1 MRPQFV
7 KLLLLA
13 AFTPFSLIAQD
24 TMRLS
29 LKDCLDFAEKNQVKI
44 KNALLNEKTSLAL
57 NREVTGLAMPHVN
70 AKAGMTNAPLVAAF
84 QVPNFIK
91 TIIAGDGTNP
101 GLVSNQYLDSNTV
114 ANMPNTMSLA
124 FQPKWTTTGTIEA
137 SQILFDPSV
146 MVALQARKALEDL
159 ARKGVELTIQDVKV
173 SLTKSYYSLIV
184 AEKQKSLVQQNIV
197 RLEQLEKELKEMY
210 KTGFAEKLDV
220 DKITVALNNLKTQ
233 KAKVD
238 QMVGLAYLSLKFQMG
253 MSLYQPIKLTE
264 NISEENLGSD
274 LLKESIRFENRFEY
288 QMIETMRNIN
298 AYDLKRYKLGWLPTV
313 FLFGNYGYTL
323 YNSAKPFET
332 GSSWQSTA
340 IVGGN
345 ISMPLFD
352 GFQRRQKI
360 KQAEFNLE
368 KSQNNLDN
376 LKTALSLEE
385 ESAKISLSNNLRSL
399 ETQRDNMKLAEDVY
413 NTTRTKY
420 KEGVGSSLEILNA
433 ETALKE
439 AQTNYFTALYDVITS
454 KVDLQKALGQ
464 FK

>member
-1 MRPQFV
+1 MRPKIV
-7 KLLLLA
+7 TLLLLTA
-13 AFTPFSLIAQD
+13 IIPLSLMAQD
-24 TMRLS
+24 TMKLS
-29 LKDCLDFAEKNQVKI
+29 LKECLDFAEKNQVKI
-44 KNALLNEKTSLAL
+44 KNALLDEQTSLAR
-57 NREVTGLAMPHVN
+57 NKEVTGLAMPHVN

-91 TIIAGDGTNP
+91 TIIAGDGVNP
-101 GLVSNQYLDSNTV
+101 GLVSNQYLDSTTV

-124 FQPKWTTTGTIEA
+124 FQPKWTTTGSLEA

-173 SLTKSYYSLIV
+173 SLTKSYFSLLV
-184 AEKQKSLVQQNIV
+184 AEQQKALVQQNIV
-197 RLEQLEKELKEMY
+197 RIEQLEKELKEMY
-210 KTGFAEKLDV
+210 KAGLAEKLDV

-238 QMVGLAYLSLKFQMG
+238 QMVGLAYLALKFQMG
-253 MSLYQPIKLTE
+253 MTLSQPIKLTE
-264 NISEENLGSD
+264 PLAEENLGND
-274 LLKESIRFENRFEY
+274 LLKESIRFENRYEY
-288 QMIETMRNIN
+288 QLMETQRNLY

-313 FLFGNYGYTL
+313 ALFGNYGYTL
-323 YNSAKPFET
+323 YNSTKPFET
-332 GSSWQSTA
+332 GSSWQRSA

-352 GFQRRQKI
+352 GFQRKQKK
-360 KQAEFNLE
+360 KQAEFALE
-368 KSQNNLDN
+368 KSQNTLDN
-376 LKTALSLEE
+376 LKTAMTLEE
-385 ESAKISLSNNLRSL
+385 ENAKISLSNNLRSL
-399 ETQRDNMKLAEDVY
+399 ATQRENMKLAEDVY

-439 AQTNYFTALYDVITS
+439 AQTNYFSALYDVMTS

>member
-1 MRPQFV
+1 MRLQFV

-210 KTGFAEKLDV
+210 KAGFAEKLDV

-233 KAKVD
+233 KTKVD
-238 QMVGLAYLSLKFQMG
+238 QIVGLAYLSLKFQVG
-253 MSLYQPIKLTE
+253 MNLYLPIKLTE
-264 NISEENLGSD
+264 NISEENLSSD
-274 LLKESIRFENRFEY
+274 LLKECIRFENRYEY
-288 QMIETMRNIN
+288 QMIEILRNIN

-313 FLFGNYGYTL
+313 VLFGNYGYTL

-332 GSSWQSTA
+332 GSSWQRSA

-360 KQAEFNLE
+360 KQAELNLE

>member
-1 MRPQFV
+1 MRPPFV
-7 KLLLLA
+7 KLLLFA
-13 AFTPFSLIAQD
+13 AFTPLSLLAQD

-44 KNALLNEKTSLAL
+44 KNALLEEQGSLAR
-57 NREVTGLAMPHVN
+57 NKEVTGLAMPHVN

-91 TIIAGDGTNP
+91 TIIAGDGVNP
-101 GLVSNQYLDSNTV
+101 GLVSNQYLDSASV
-114 ANMPNTMSLA
+114 ANMPNTLSLA
-124 FQPKWTTTGTIEA
+124 FQPKWTTTGTLEA

-159 ARKGVELTIQDVKV
+159 ARKGVEMTIQDVKV
-173 SLTKSYYSLIV
+173 SLTKSYYSLLV
-184 AEKQKSLVQQNIV
+184 AERQKTLVQLNIV

-238 QMVGLAYLSLKFQMG
+238 QMLGLAYLALKFQMG
-253 MSLYQPIKLTE
+253 MNLYQPLKLTD
-264 NISEENLGSD
+264 NISEENLGSE
-274 LLKESIRFENRFEY
+274 LLKESIRFENRYEY
-288 QMIETMRNIN
+288 QLMETQRNLY
-298 AYDLKRYKLGWLPTV
+298 AYDLKRYKLSWLPSV
-313 FLFGNYGYTL
+313 ALFGNYGYTL
-323 YNSAKPFET
+323 YNSIKPFET
-332 GSSWQSTA
+332 GSSWQRSA

-352 GFQRRQKI
+352 GFQRRQKV
-360 KQAEFNLE
+360 KQATFSLE
-368 KSQNNLDN
+368 KSQNTLDN
-376 LKTALSLEE
+376 LKTAMTLEE